1 MIVLN
6 VTYRCKPGMK
16 EEFLKAIIAE
26 GVDLACRSEAGNI
39 KYDYYLP
46 ADGSDEILLVE
57 KWRDSDALAEHGRQP
72 HMARLKALKTEYVT
86 DTRIERFDLE
96 H

>member
-6 VTYRCKPGMK
+6 VTYKCTPEQRDA
-16 EEFLKAIIAE
+16 FLKKLNEE
-26 GVDLACRSEAGNI
+26 GLAAACRAEEGNL

-72 HMARLKALKTEYVT
+72 HIARLKALKTEYVT